1 MNKMRPILGIRKAGI
16 LIMVILCSTS
26 TAIAAKQPEP
36 IIAPKAETILFQ
48 TEQDFEKCLFQGIE
62 YNLAVD
68 GFSLQKTPENA
79 YVSSGTITSPIIH
92 TRFMIN
98 NLVTSWNAILP
109 PGTAIKIELQVLGK
123 KFFFTKWSPWFEM
136 GIFGDKQFDIKD
148 KIKKGTFGKVEE
160 DELKLQSGT
169 KSFRYRITLYTAD
182 STVSPALHLFGIC
195 YADMKH
201 RIPVVDTLLPDT
213 ANPPAWA
220 IDLPVPFRSQLVE
233 DKSISWRA
241 CHPTSLS
248 MVLEYYGTKL
258 PTAEVASCV
267 WDSWSEIYGNWS
279 YNAAFAGSLGY
290 RSWIIRC
297 NSFDP
302 IKREIATG
310 HPVILSIAFKRG
322 VLSNAPIRSTAGH
335 IIVCRGF
342 TPEGDPICNDPA
354 AKTEEKGHVVY
365 KLKELER
372 AWLAQKAAAVI
383 VHPKDTNSKSQK
395 PRSK

>member
-1 MNKMRPILGIRKAGI
+1 MSIITQNRIMKTFFRMRKVGIM
-16 LIMVILCSTS
+16 IMVILGSTS
-26 TAIAAKQPEP
+26 VVAAEP
-36 IIAPKAETILFQ
+36 SNPIMAPRSETILYQ
-48 TEQDFEKCLFQGIE
+48 IEQDYGNCIFQGLS
-62 YNLAVD
+62 YDKTVD
-68 GFSLQKTPENA
+68 GFNLNKTSVNQ
-79 YVSSGTITSPIIH
+79 YLSTGIIISPVIH
-92 TRFMIN
+92 TDFIVN
-98 NLVTSWNAILP
+98 NLVTSWNALLP
-109 PGTAIKIELQVLGK
+109 QGTAIKIELQVLGK
-123 KFFFTKWSPWFEM
+123 KFFFSKWSPWYEM
-136 GIFGDKQFDIKD
+136 GIFGDKQFDTKD
-148 KIKKGTFGKVEE
+148 KIKKGSFGKVEE
-160 DELKLQSGT
+160 DELKLRTGT
-169 KSFRYRITLYTAD
+169 KAFRYRITLLSAD
-182 STVSPALHLFGIC
+182 STVSPTLHLFGVC
-195 YADMKH
+195 YADLKH

-213 ANPPAWA
+213 THPPDWVR
-220 IDLPVPFRSQLVE
+220 DLPVPYRSQLVE

-267 WDSWSEIYGNWS
+267 WDSWSEIFGNWS

-297 NSFDP
+297 SSFDP
-302 IKREIATG
+302 IKREIAAG
-310 HPVILSIAFKRG
+310 HPVILSIAFRRG

-365 KLKELER
+365 KIQELER

-383 VHPKDTNSKSQK
+383 VHPKDTN
-395 PRSK
+395 

>member
-1 MNKMRPILGIRKAGI
+1 MVMIGSTSAAMATQQPNPIL
-16 LIMVILCSTS
+16 
-26 TAIAAKQPEP
+26 
-36 IIAPKAETILFQ
+36 APRAETILFQ
-48 TEQDFEKCLFQGIE
+48 TESDFDNCFLQGIE
-62 YNLAVD
+62 YNPTD
-68 GFSLQKTPENA
+68 EGFRLTKTSENN
-79 YVSSGTITSPIIH
+79 YVSSGTITSPILH
-92 TRFMIN
+92 AKFKAN
-98 NLVTSWNAILP
+98 NLVTSWNTILP
-109 PGTAIKIELQVLGK
+109 LGTAIKIELQVLGK
-123 KFFFTKWSPWFEM
+123 KFFISKWSPWYEM
-136 GIFGDKQFDIKD
+136 GIFGDKQFDKND
-148 KIKKGTFGKVEE
+148 KIKKGFFGKVEE

-169 KSFRYRITLYTAD
+169 KTFRYRITLYTAD
-182 STVSPALHLFGIC
+182 PAISPTLHLFGVC

-213 ANPPAWA
+213 THPSDWTR
-220 IDLPVPFRSQLVE
+220 DLPVPYRSQLVE

-279 YNAAFAGSLGY
+279 FNAAFAGSLGY

-297 NSFDP
+297 SSFDP
-302 IKREIATG
+302 IKQEIAAG

-354 AKTEEKGHVVY
+354 AKTEDKGHVVY
-365 KLKELER
+365 KLQELER

-383 VHPKDTNSKSQK
+383 VHPKEVKSKIQNPNSK
-395 PRSK
+395 